1 MNCQDCDGQ
10 AKKHGRDRDGHQRY
24 RCPFCKATFTE
35 PHEKKAR
42 LLGDMILADDKAL
55 AIIAHLAEGCSI
67 RSIERLVNVHRD
79 TILKLLTVVGEKCER
94 LMEDRIKGIPV
105 AEVQCDEQWQYIGMH
120 QKAKNRKGVTDETVG
135 DSWVFTAFER
145 NTKLILTWHLGHR
158 TVADT
163 VQFTEKLAR
172 ATEGHHNFQIT
183 TDGFTPY
190 RDAIV
195 LSLGAQLV
203 NFAQLVKLY
212 AGNTDK
218 ETRYS
223 PAECIGCRKVK

>member
-1 MNCQDCDGQ
+1 
-10 AKKHGRDRDGHQRY
+10 
-24 RCPFCKATFTE
+24 
-35 PHEKKAR
+35 
-42 LLGDMILADDKAL
+42 
-55 AIIAHLAEGCSI
+55 
-67 RSIERLVNVHRD
+67 
-79 TILKLLTVVGEKCER
+79 
-94 LMEDRIKGIPV
+94 
-105 AEVQCDEQWQYIGMH
+105 YIGMH

-223 PAECIGCRKVK
+223 PAECIGCRKVKIYGNPDMERVSTSHVERHNLSTRMQSR